1 MRTPGLH
8 AIAAVLLLGISLT
21 VPAAAQIATATL
33 TGTVRDDTGAALP
46 NTTVTAKSDATG
58 ATRRTTTG
66 ADGRY
71 RFAALDPGVYEVRAE
86 LASFK
91 TAIRTGVV
99 LTVGGTSEAD
109 ITMSLGQIA
118 EQVTV
123 GAESPLVEPAKTE
136 LSRVVSSVEIE
147 SL

>member
-1 MRTPGLH
+1 MRTPSLR
-8 AIAAVLLLGISLT
+8 ALVAALLLGMWSSAA

-33 TGTVRDDTGAALP
+33 SGTVRDDTGAALP
-46 NTTVTAKSDATG
+46 NATVTVKSDATG
-58 ATRRTTTG
+58 ATRRTTSG

-71 RFAALDPGVYEVRAE
+71 RVAALDPGTYEVRAE

-91 TAIRTGVV
+91 TVVQTGVI
-99 LTVGGTSEAD
+99 LTVGGTTEAD
-109 ITMSLGQIA
+109 IKMSLGQIA

-136 LSRVVSSVEIE
+136 LSRVVSQ
-147 SL
+147 L